1 MKLFDGK
8 DQIPIFAPYD
18 VAVVNGKLFEF
29 LFIEI
34 LVILGVQ
41 FVSSKHY
48 FAACAETYFWLG
60 LLGFPIT
67 SGSSNPA
74 ATKSVIYLLTARA

>member
-18 VAVVNGKLFEF
+18 VAVVNGELFEF

-34 LVILGVQ
+34 LVILGVRIC
-41 FVSSKHY
+41 FIKTLFCGLRRNIFLVRAVRFSHY
-48 FAACAETYFWLG
+48 
-60 LLGFPIT
+60 
-67 SGSSNPA
+67 
-74 ATKSVIYLLTARA
+74 